1 MSWIL
6 ASVLFLLPLAA
17 NQLVTLANT
26 DQVEKLG
33 DFSCILEQF
42 PTETNAAG
50 QTSICGSE

>member
-6 ASVLFLLPLAA
+6 DSVLFLLPLAA

-42 PTETNAAG
+42 PAETNAAG